1 MRKSVFRSGIL
12 GCSSGPKQNGW
23 TETLKNE
30 EDPQEPTSNTL
41 GPSLLGNDELTSVSK
56 SGAVLRR
63 LKPPLTEKATSRWKS
78 SPRLS

>member
-1 MRKSVFRSGIL
+1 MRKSVCRSGL
-12 GCSSGPKQNGW
+12 LKCSSGLIQNGW

-30 EDPQEPTSNTL
+30 EDPEESMSNTVV
-41 GPSLLGNDELTSVSK
+41 PALLGNDRPTSVSK

-78 SPRLS
+78 SSRLS